1 MTPRSQRH
9 HQVPIWLLKH
19 FSWKRRKSRIVWVG
33 FKDSRDV
40 KPVPVKDALFRNNAN
55 TRTDYQTQADGNLHP
70 VKSDKDERILADF
83 DNKAAPAARRLISL
97 AKKWRDE
104 GEVYLQLSPD
114 DFEIWK
120 QTVVVQAR
128 RTRESQDRAGLDQ
141 DKSGLYLDLFS
152 KRAEEQGQ
160 QLPTREDL
168 LRDPRVRNL
177 FDILSQNH
185 RANFASANHPIL
197 ADKER
202 EFLAQVGLSVA
213 VIKDPNLE
221 FIIGS
226 HGVTVVEN
234 ADGKTAW
241 LPVAP
246 DVAVSLSDR
255 PGTMAMGICTDEFV
269 EKHSHAALALS
280 AQIAGRSKEVIQ
292 ELLGTLD

>member
-1 MTPRSQRH
+1 M
-9 HQVPIWLLKH
+9 
-19 FSWKRRKSRIVWVG
+19 
-33 FKDSRDV
+33 
-40 KPVPVKDALFRNNAN
+40 
-55 TRTDYQTQADGNLHP
+55 
-70 VKSDKDERILADF
+70 
-83 DNKAAPAARRLISL
+83 
-97 AKKWRDE
+97 
-104 GEVYLQLSPD
+104 
-114 DFEIWK
+114 
-120 QTVVVQAR
+120 
-128 RTRESQDRAGLDQ
+128 
-141 DKSGLYLDLFS
+141 
-152 KRAEEQGQ
+152 QGQ
-160 QLPTREDL
+160 QLPPREEL
-168 LRDPRVRNL
+168 VKDPRVRNL
-177 FDILSQNH
+177 FDVLSQNH

-255 PGTMAMGICTDEFV
+255 PGTVAMGICTEEFTQR
-269 EKHSHAALALS
+269 HNHTALALS

-292 ELLGTLD
+292 KLLGTPI